1 MESFQV
7 QIEKFSGPL
16 GLLLELIEQRNL
28 NITDISISQ
37 VTNDYL
43 SFLNTNT
50 ISSNEMADFL
60 VIASTLLLIKSK
72 AILPTLSLSR
82 DEEEEIIDLKD
93 RLALYKFFKDKSV
106 FIKERVL
113 TKEYFFSHEPFLDE
127 AIRFSPPPNLKLDDL
142 RNAFL
147 KALEIYK
154 QENHIY
160 SSKKIRILINLK
172 ERIQQLLSHFT
183 KGNKYNFKDLVKNK
197 ENKIDVIVNFLAI
210 LHLTKE
216 GVIFVDQDKNFSDIK
231 IDAK

>member
-28 NITDISISQ
+28 DITEISISQ
-37 VTNDYL
+37 VTNDYM

-72 AILPTLSLSR
+72 AILPTLSLSGE
-82 DEEEEIIDLKD
+82 EEEEIIDLKD
-93 RLALYKFFKDKSV
+93 RLALYKFFKDKAL
-106 FIKERVL
+106 FIKEKALSDTR
-113 TKEYFFSHEPFLDE
+113 FFDHEPFINE
-127 AIRFSPPPNLKLDDL
+127 SIRFSPPKDLNVLIL

-154 QENHIY
+154 QENIVY
-160 SSKKIRILINLK
+160 PSKKIKIMVNLK
-172 ERIQQLLSHFT
+172 ERIHQLLSHFT
-183 KGNKYNFKDLVKNK
+183 KGNKYAFSDLVQSK

-210 LHLTKE
+210 LHLAKE
-216 GVIFVDQDKNFSDIK
+216 GVIGLKQNKNFSNID
-231 IDAK
+231 IDAN